1 MVTTKIS
8 RFRDLR
14 FRLAR
19 TRLREPLTMW
29 QHRGLKPE
37 DVYLASFGR
46 SGSTWLRF
54 VLLEILTDGA
64 AGFLNVHDVIPE
76 IGMQTSVG
84 PILRNGGRLIKT
96 HEPYRPVYKKAIYL
110 VRDVRD
116 VLLSAYAVDSTNG
129 MALYHSRGGGFDAYI
144 DTFLKGKCAHQ
155 GSWENHVNSWMDSP
169 LAGNDNLLLIRFEDM
184 RRNTEAVVT
193 SILDFLEIS
202 WKKDQ
207 VITAIANNSLERMR
221 AKEESVKRS
230 GMKLD
235 KKVLIR
241 THTIDN
247 EEGRFVRK
255 GAIGGWRAKL
265 TEPQVRLIEQTTG
278 PTLLRMGYELT
289 SSSSVE
295 TIVPLSA

>member
-1 MVTTKIS
+1 MIS
-8 RFRDLR
+8 KLRDLR

-19 TRLREPLTMW
+19 TQLREPLKMW

-54 VLLEILTDGA
+54 VLLEILTGGA

-76 IGMQTSVG
+76 TGMQTSVR
-84 PILRNGGRLIKT
+84 PILRSGGRLIKT
-96 HEPYRPVYKKAIYL
+96 HEPYRRVYKKAIYL

-116 VLLSAYAVDSTNG
+116 VLLSAYAVDSTTG
-129 MALYHSRGGGFDAYI
+129 MALYHSHGRGLDGYI
-144 DTFLKGKCAHQ
+144 ETFLKGKIAHQ
-155 GSWENHVNSWMDSP
+155 GSWQNHVNSWMDSP
-169 LAGNDNLLLIRFEDM
+169 LAGNNSLLLIRFEDM
-184 RRNTEAVVT
+184 RRNTESTVT
-193 SILDFLEIS
+193 RVLDFLEFS
-202 WKKDQ
+202 YDKEK
-207 VITAIANNSLERMR
+207 VNTAIANNSLERMR

-241 THTIDN
+241 DLTVDN

-255 GAIGGWRAKL
+255 GAIAGWQAKL
-265 TEPQVRLIEQTTG
+265 TEPQVHMIEQWTG
-278 PTLLRMGYELT
+278 QTLLRMGYEI
-289 SSSSVE
+289 SCAQPISV
-295 TIVPLSA
+295 SA